1 MVRGV
6 AYRILRD
13 AAEADDLLQEVFLFV
28 FRKWALFDAS
38 RGSAR
43 SWIVQV
49 TYHRA
54 IDRRR
59 HLASRHFYANAELD
73 ETLLTID
80 GPMADTAFYERSI
93 EGSLG
98 TEMLSKIEEA
108 LSIDQ
113 RRTIQLYFFDG
124 YTFEEIAG
132 FTGQMV
138 GNVRNHYYRGLEKIR
153 KLVFAPELR
162 DEMSDMLEHG
172 ASGGAEPLPPSES
185 HDEFLELCAT
195 ATTGSLSAE
204 ERRRLKE
211 HLAQCG
217 SCREIMAQYQAIVDR
232 VIPAWA
238 ADPVE
243 EKRAPGGWSQEEAEA
258 QLFARLGEA
267 EPSQFSANPG
277 NRNCR
282 RSRWHPRTLTSS
294 SGDALW
300 RHVWVQFAAAL
311 FLVAALGLI
320 AYRTGIRRGLDLAPS
335 ASMPTSSRP
344 TSGSQTGPEIAAS
357 DRSPCA
363 GEDRDQPTATATA
376 LRIQL
381 EERMA
386 EIERLKVQLTQTRT
400 ELNDKESDR
409 IRLAQQ
415 SADLS
420 HQLELASA
428 NLESDQQKLSSIGN
442 QNSLDSAHAAALE
455 EKVNQLTAS

>member
-1 MVRGV
+1 
-6 AYRILRD
+6 
-13 AAEADDLLQEVFLFV
+13 
-28 FRKWALFDAS
+28 
-38 RGSAR
+38 
-43 SWIVQV
+43 
-49 TYHRA
+49 
-54 IDRRR
+54 
-59 HLASRHFYANAELD
+59 
-73 ETLLTID
+73 
-80 GPMADTAFYERSI
+80 
-93 EGSLG
+93 
-98 TEMLSKIEEA
+98 
-108 LSIDQ
+108 
-113 RRTIQLYFFDG
+113 
-124 YTFEEIAG
+124 
-132 FTGQMV
+132 
-138 GNVRNHYYRGLEKIR
+138 
-153 KLVFAPELR
+153 
-162 DEMSDMLEHG
+162 MSDMLEHG

-195 ATTGSLSAE
+195 ATTGSLSQE
-204 ERRRLKE
+204 ERRRLE

-238 ADPVE
+238 ADPAE
-243 EKRAPGGWSQEEAEA
+243 EKRASGEWSLEEAEK
-258 QLFARLGEA
+258 QLFARLD
-267 EPSQFSANPG
+267 EPESVPIQ
-277 NRNCR
+277 RE
-282 RSRWHPRTLTSS
+282 SRESHLPLVSPAPLNAHVS

-357 DRSPCA
+357 DRAPA
-363 GEDRDQPTATATA
+363 PARIGTNQQPQPAA

-455 EKVNQLTAS
+455 EKVNQLTASLSERDQEVAREQELLDHDRDIRELMGSRDLYIAEVYDVAKTGDTQKPFGRVFYTSGKSLIFYAYDLDQQPGIERASTFQAWGRRGPDRDHAVNLGILYQDNANKKRWVVKSDNPKTLAQIDAVFVTVEPNGGSQRPSGKPLLFAYLRVQPNHP